1 MYLIRWRKRI
11 MNNIKNLHLETQ
23 RLIIRPYIEDDLME
37 CFYLMQDKELFTYKN
52 MDVMTLDEYKGLFK
66 FLIDSYNWGSDKNF
80 AYSFNIILKETGA
93 HIGWVGLS
101 NLVTNPSL
109 IEIFYLIGIKY
120 QRQGYATEA
129 SKEML
134 KYGFNTMN
142 LDEIVAVC
150 MKENIASRRVMEKM
164 GLRFRYIQQGLP
176 KEYECCN
183 GDPFYSLTKDEYL
196 RAL

>member
-1 MYLIRWRKRI
+1 
-11 MNNIKNLHLETQ
+11 
-23 RLIIRPYIEDDLME
+23 
-37 CFYLMQDKELFTYKN
+37 
-52 MDVMTLDEYKGLFK
+52 
-66 FLIDSYNWGSDKNF
+66 
-80 AYSFNIILKETGA
+80 
-93 HIGWVGLS
+93 
-101 NLVTNPSL
+101 
-109 IEIFYLIGIKY
+109 
-120 QRQGYATEA
+120 
-129 SKEML
+129 ML

-150 MKENIASRRVMEKM
+150 MKENIASRRVMEKI

>member
-1 MYLIRWRKRI
+1 

-142 LDEIVAVC
+142 SDEIVAVC

>member
-1 MYLIRWRKRI
+1 
-11 MNNIKNLHLETQ
+11 MNIIKNIQLETQ

-37 CFYLMQDKELFTYKN
+37 CFYLMQDKELFKYKD

-66 FLIDSYNWGSDKNF
+66 WLIDSYNLGSDKSF
-80 AYSFNIILKETGA
+80 AYSFNIILKETGT
-93 HIGWVGLS
+93 HIGWVGLG

-120 QRQGYATEA
+120 QRKGYATES
-129 SKEML
+129 SKAILE
-134 KYGFNTMN
+134 YGFNTMN
-142 LDEIVAVC
+142 LNEIVAVC

-164 GLRFRYIQQGLP
+164 GLKFRYIQDGLP
-176 KEYECCN
+176 KEYENCN

-196 RAL
+196 RTL